1 MRGNSVARSLI
12 QRMASRFSRNGSMSS
27 TSGRC
32 CRTSLFASS
41 KVCAAPQ
48 TRYLSSRPTIVAI
61 PCSLTQVSPTT
72 TTRIGCAPVEAV
84 GLFLTFCESTN
95 RSGPLQ
101 SFNCVFCEKYSY
113 GILSST
119 KRVARSSRK
128 ARDASQPRR
137 LRACPERSRTGQSA
151 LSLLTSAECIWVS
164 HDQQSA
170 ACPMMRPLASSD

>member
-1 MRGNSVARSLI
+1 MRMRGNSIARSLI
-12 QRMASRFSRNGSMSS
+12 QRMASQFSRNGSMSS

-101 SFNCVFCEKYSY
+101 SFNCVFCEKYFQELPGEVLDKNLQECGERISVEY
-113 GILSST
+113 
-119 KRVARSSRK
+119 
-128 ARDASQPRR
+128 R
-137 LRACPERSRTGQSA
+137 LTPP
-151 LSLLTSAECIWVS
+151 W
-164 HDQQSA
+164 
-170 ACPMMRPLASSD
+170 